1 MDDHIKFNEEII
13 QILTEYAHEFP
24 TERFG
29 QLLFNLDINQF
40 KDRDNPE
47 SANFLYRDI
56 YGDSSEEI
64 LKRIKERI
72 IYLRKQ

>member
-1 MDDHIKFNEEII
+1 MDDHIKFNEQII
-13 QILTEYAHEFP
+13 QILTEHALEFP

-29 QLLFNLDINQF
+29 QILFNLDINQF

-47 SANFLYRDI
+47 STNFLYRDI

-64 LKRIKERI
+64 LKRIKERRI
-72 IYLRKQ
+72 HLRKQ